1 MRVFLICHAST
12 AAVRAARFAADE
24 PLDEI
29 GVGQAGVARAGVPR
43 VDRAFCA
50 PSARCRQSSA
60 ALGLDPLVDTRLA
73 GCDYGDWAGRS
84 LDEVAA
90 SDPEGLAR
98 WLADP
103 SWAPPRGESMAGL
116 STRVGAWLED
126 PGDPVRPGDPTPGD
140 PASRAV
146 LAVADAAVI
155 RAAVVHALG
164 AGPQAIWRI
173 DVDPLSTTLLV
184 GGPGRWNLRALAPG
198 RGGSPRSDDGARGQ
212 RRSQD

>member
-1 MRVFLICHAST
+1 MRVFLICHGST

-29 GVGQAGVARAGVPR
+29 GIGQAGAARAGVPR

-50 PSARCRQSSA
+50 PSARCRQSA
-60 ALGLDPLVDTRLA
+60 GALGLDQLVDARLA

-98 WLADP
+98 WVADP
-103 SWAPPRGESMAGL
+103 SWAPPGGESMAGL
-116 STRVGAWLED
+116 SARVGAWLDDQGD
-126 PGDPVRPGDPTPGD
+126 PGRPGDPAP
-140 PASRAV
+140 RAV

-164 AGPQAIWRI
+164 AGLQAIWRI

-184 GGPGRWNLRALAPG
+184 GGPGRWNLRAMAPG
-198 RGGSPRSDDGARGQ
+198 RDGPTRL
-212 RRSQD
+212 